1 MGVSRSTTVY
11 NGSVA
16 AAATATARMTT
27 QNAES
32 MLVIWTITDSGA
44 TGDIGATTVK
54 PYTPY
59 RDSANVEVTP
69 TVIETLL
76 PASVVAAVTRVGT
89 VAAKTDR
96 YDVRGIDQV
105 ELKITNAAGG
115 AKDVEV
121 HVYLFSS

>member
-16 AAATATARMTT
+16 GAATATARTTT

-44 TGDIGATTVK
+44 TGDLGATTVK

-69 TVIETLL
+69 HGHRD
-76 PASVVAAVTRVGT
+76 AAPGR
-89 VAAKTDR
+89 
-96 YDVRGIDQV
+96 RGGCSYPRRHRSGQDGP
-105 ELKITNAAGG
+105 L
-115 AKDVEV
+115 
-121 HVYLFSS
+121 